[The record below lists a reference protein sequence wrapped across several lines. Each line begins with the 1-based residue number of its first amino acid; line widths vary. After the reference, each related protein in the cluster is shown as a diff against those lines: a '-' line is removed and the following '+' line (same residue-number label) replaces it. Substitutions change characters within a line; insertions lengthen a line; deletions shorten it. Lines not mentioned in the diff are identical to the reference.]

1 MDEFYISRN
10 EEIFNI
16 GPYPSREKAILEA
29 PYELESVLEK
39 GATFWVGK
47 AVDPIS
53 VVRARTLIDAL
64 DDYATDNAPDGVD
77 GFEISK
83 EAEAELDELLR
94 AWASKHKIHPRW
106 YSIVSITEHEMP

>member
-1 MDEFYISRN
+1 MEEFYISHD

-16 GPYPSREKAILEA
+16 GPYPTREKAILEA
-29 PYELESVLEK
+29 PYELEATLEK
-39 GATFWVGK
+39 GSTFWVGR
-47 AVDPIS
+47 AVDPAS

-83 EAEAELDELLR
+83 EAEVELDGLLE
-94 AWASKHKIHPRW
+94 AWASKHNIRPRW
-106 YSIVSITEHEMP
+106 YSIVDVTEHQL